1 LISPDNQYE
10 KAKESYMNNRKIS
23 LSLNHDRST
32 QEYSSLS
39 RLAFLNIIV
48 FFLGLVLFIQACD
61 RINATKERENMTKTD
76 SVPYQARPPID
87 LSGPSKTET
96 ATFALG

>member
-1 LISPDNQYE
+1 
-10 KAKESYMNNRKIS
+10 MNNRKIS

-32 QEYSSLS
+32 QDYSSLS
-39 RLAFLNIIV
+39 RLVFLIIIV
-48 FFLGLVLFIQACD
+48 FLLGLVLFIQACD
-61 RINATKERENMTKTD
+61 PVAATKERENMTKTN

-87 LSGPSKTET
+87 LSGPAKTET

>member
-1 LISPDNQYE
+1 
-10 KAKESYMNNRKIS
+10 MNNRKIR

-32 QEYSSLS
+32 HKYASLS
-39 RLAFLNIIV
+39 RIVFLAIIV

-61 RINATKERENMTKTD
+61 RINATKERETMTKTD
-76 SVPYQARPPID
+76 SVPYKARPPID
-87 LSGPSKTET
+87 ASAPAKTET

>member
-1 LISPDNQYE
+1 
-10 KAKESYMNNRKIS
+10 MNNRKIS

-32 QEYSSLS
+32 QDYSSLS
-39 RLAFLNIIV
+39 RLVFLIIIV

-61 RINATKERENMTKTD
+61 PGVATKERENMTKTN
-76 SVPYQARPPID
+76 SVSYKTRPPID
-87 LSGPSKTET
+87 LSGPAKTET

>member
-1 LISPDNQYE
+1 
-10 KAKESYMNNRKIS
+10 MNNRKIS

-32 QEYSSLS
+32 QDYSSLS
-39 RLAFLNIIV
+39 SMGFLAIIV
-48 FFLGLVLFIQACD
+48 FLLGLVLFIQACD
-61 RINATKERENMTKTD
+61 PVAATKERETMIKTN

-87 LSGPSKTET
+87 LSGPAKTET